1 MNKYKRI
8 VLIGMP
14 CSGKSSIG
22 RVLADHYGLAFF
34 DLDEE
39 IENFAGMSIDDIFA
53 TKGEA
58 EFRKIE
64 THVTEMMASSENAVI
79 ATGGGIVTK
88 PENMKILKNE
98 GSLVVY
104 IHRDFYKLATTPRRV
119 RDQRPVLRQANFAK
133 LFTIYKTRLPLYKK
147 YADIEVRNDGGRED
161 SAKKIVEALDEIL
174 IYGNEE
180 TET

>member
-22 RVLADHYGLAFF
+22 RVIAEHYGLAFY

-39 IENFAGMSIDDIFA
+39 IEKYAGMTIDEIFA
-53 TKGEA
+53 TSGEA

-64 THVTEMMASSENAVI
+64 TLVTTMMASTENAVI

-104 IHRDFYKLATTPRRV
+104 IHRDFYKLATTPRKV
-119 RDQRPVLRQANFAK
+119 RDQRPVLRQANFEK
-133 LFTIYKTRLPLYKK
+133 LFAIYKTRLPLYKK
-147 YADIEVRNDGGRED
+147 YADVEVRNDGGRED
-161 SAKKIVEALDEIL
+161 SAAKIVNILDRIL
-174 IYGNEE
+174 YDEEE